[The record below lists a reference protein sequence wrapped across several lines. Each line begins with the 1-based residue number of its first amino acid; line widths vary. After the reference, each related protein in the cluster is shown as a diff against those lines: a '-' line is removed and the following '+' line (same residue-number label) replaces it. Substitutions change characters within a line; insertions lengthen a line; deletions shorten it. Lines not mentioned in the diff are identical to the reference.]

1 MCSTGVLRVFSRWST
16 SFFSLLFSGCSA
28 KVFSKFS
35 PDVLQVF
42 SRWSPPTSESKFPTA
57 EMGSQSKADL
67 YLFSSSSFFYQHAF
81 GETRPQ
87 NRFPSISVS
96 VTLLS
101 ILIKYVSRPAALKAA
116 AAAVGDFKHRVR
128 GEFGSLRLSVQR
140 GASTWWPNHH
150 SGGSGGKT

>member
-1 MCSTGVLRVFSRWST
+1 MFSRFSVCVQQVFSM
-16 SFFSLLFSGCSA
+16 
-28 KVFSKFS
+28 FS
-35 PDVLQVF
+35 PDDLHLFFPCCSLGFLQVF
-42 SRWSPPTSESKFPTA
+42 SRCSPGVLQVISRCSPPTSESKFPTA

-67 YLFSSSSFFYQHAF
+67 YLFSSSSSFYQPAF

-116 AAAVGDFKHRVR
+116 AAAVGDFKHRVW

-140 GASTWWPNHH
+140 GAST
-150 SGGSGGKT
+150 